1 MATNTKTN
9 NLTLL
14 DNINSFVDFMDCS
27 IPPTSD
33 GTSYSDGTYDIEW
46 NSNCQAGSFD
56 FWSDNGQILA
66 FSDAF

>member
-27 IPPTSD
+27 HIPPTSD
-33 GTSYSDGTYDIEW
+33 GSSHSDGTYDVE
-46 NSNCQAGSFD
+46 
-56 FWSDNGQILA
+56 
-66 FSDAF
+66 